1 MARITVLGGTGYAGA
16 AIVAE
21 AARRG
26 HEVTAV
32 SRTRPEAPV
41 DGVDYVAGS
50 VLDAAVLD
58 AVIPG
63 RDVVVSAVSPRG
75 DMAGRVEDVVRELAS
90 RVAGTATRL
99 GVIGGASSL
108 LVEPGGP
115 RLWDVTKD
123 HVPDEVRP
131 EVETGLQIFEDL
143 QATPE
148 SVDWFFVSPPEKF
161 GAWIAAPVTGAY
173 RLGGDVLLRDAA
185 GESTISAADLAIAV
199 IDEVENAAHHRARFT
214 AAH

>member
-1 MARITVLGGTGYAGA
+1 VARITVLGGTGYAGA

>member
-1 MARITVLGGTGYAGA
+1 VARITVLGGTGYAGA

-41 DGVDYVAGS
+41 DGVEYVAGS